1 MLVSFVPSHDQP
13 LQDRVTMN
21 EDDQQVYGELELV
34 PHNRD
39 PYNNND
45 FLKVCERFITH
56 VWVH

>member
-1 MLVSFVPSHDQP
+1 
-13 LQDRVTMN
+13 MN
-21 EDDQQVYGELELV
+21 EADQQVYGELV

-56 VWVH
+56 VWVHLSMNIAVIRQLLR